1 MASDRA
7 VFNGNGVIPILVA
20 STKKKDSSFLKKV
33 FVLRKICFKVKVLKM
48 FEIFTDC
55 HKKKVDFSNGGFFRK
70 SLVPHFRRTYAL
82 SFGFKMK
89 TLRKIVFEC

>member
-48 FEIFTDC
+48 FEIFTEC
-55 HKKKVDFSNGGFFRK
+55 HKKKGRFLKRRVFS
-70 SLVPHFRRTYAL
+70 
-82 SFGFKMK
+82 
-89 TLRKIVFEC
+89 KISSTAF